1 MPSYAVVGGS
11 RGIGLEFV
19 RQLSANPDNT
29 VFVLVRD
36 KARSSHLA
44 SVVAAAGNNIHVF
57 QADVAAAAEIA
68 QLTGGGLDV
77 LIHNAA
83 RLEGPHLY
91 RNLTNYESEEQLDE
105 DFLQFFKVNV
115 LGVVHTVN
123 AFLPLLRKG
132 TAKKIIILA
141 YGTTKAGTHM
151 VVTKYAALLEN
162 EGFTV
167 VALSPG
173 LVDTSATAVV
183 DESDRTPAQT
193 RAGTLADVDTDKTDY
208 NRRLQDIT
216 AITPEESVKGML
228 KVIQTVG
235 PADTGAFL
243 WTGNLSV

>member
-44 SVVAAAGNNIHVF
+44 AVVAAAGNNIHVF
-57 QADVAAAAEIA
+57 QADVVDHYALKESAAAAEIA

-132 TAKKIIILA
+132 TAKKIIILGSAGADPKWVWKVRLESMAA

-183 DESDRTPAQT
+183 DECE
-193 RAGTLADVDTDKTDY
+193 LLY
-208 NRRLQDIT
+208 NL
-216 AITPEESVKGML
+216 L
-228 KVIQTVG
+228 
-235 PADTGAFL
+235 
-243 WTGNLSV
+243 